1 MMGVCLVQGCRLD
14 FPFRHLRLQNLSAL
28 GLLLIFGLIAG
39 VPPYLLTQAADVL
52 AATGIVLELVIAGNG
67 LGYLLGP
74 PAVAGVIEAISSWR
88 QGTAVPVIACGCG
101 VVCAWV
107 LSRLKALPVDS

>member
-1 MMGVCLVQGCRLD
+1 MIGVCLVPGCRLD
-14 FPFRHLRLQNLSAL
+14 FPFRYLPLQNLSAL
-28 GLLLIFGLIAG
+28 GLLLIFDLTTG
-39 VPPYLLTQAADVL
+39 VPPYILTQTADL
-52 AATGIVLELVIAGNG
+52 PAATGIVLGLVMAGNG

-74 PAVAGVIEAISSWR
+74 PAVAGVIEATSSWR
-88 QGTAVPVIACGCG
+88 LGTAVRVIACGCG